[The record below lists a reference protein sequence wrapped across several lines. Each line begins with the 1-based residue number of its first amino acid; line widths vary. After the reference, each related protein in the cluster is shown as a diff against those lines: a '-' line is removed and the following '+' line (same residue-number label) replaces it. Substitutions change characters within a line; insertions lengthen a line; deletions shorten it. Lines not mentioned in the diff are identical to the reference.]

1 MDDRGI
7 QISFTPVRGER
18 GTFLLNVYTEEYEN
32 GSLVGIFGMLGGM
45 IEFDPTWTDS
55 VPDTQLAALAAEAAS
70 QLLSADQDP
79 DTARSFR
86 ESVARELK
94 SVARLLPGE

>member
-7 QISFTPVRGER
+7 QISFTPVRDEP
-18 GTFLLNVYTEEYEN
+18 GTFLLNVYIEEYEN
-32 GSLVGIFGMLGGM
+32 GSLVGIFGLRGGM
-45 IEFDPTWTDS
+45 IEFDPTWINS
-55 VPDTQLAALAAEAAS
+55 APDTQLAALAAEAAS
-70 QLLSADQDP
+70 VALSTGQDP
-79 DTARSFR
+79 DTARTFR